1 MKRTEP
7 PKKWQC
13 VLTCWG
19 TKYGSGDINKLITK
33 IAENNHHVARFVV
46 ISDRVHKNLDPRA
59 EPVGLPDVFN
69 KPEFTTGGQ
78 CHAKLSMFQ
87 KGLLKKDMPA
97 IYIDLDTAILGPIE
111 QAFDFRK
118 DEKSI
123 VMFQS
128 AVLPFSAFARWL
140 FRLTKGKRYARG
152 NSSFVVFHPKYWTEI
167 ADKFLAIYE
176 AGEFRKFRPTISDER
191 YISWVAQDDMIALP
205 NSFAVKFPTEYMQHH
220 AILSY
225 AKACIPW
232 VRRRREKLS
241 VVTLCS
247 LELKPEKLVG
257 LLPNTHMSDSKG
269 RVLVWNDFVLGGL
282 RKKLILYYAHDA
294 SEKA

>member
-1 MKRTEP
+1 MKLTDKP
-7 PKKWQC
+7 QKWQC

-19 TKYGSGDINKLITK
+19 TKYGTGDINKLIARVAK
-33 IAENNHHVARFVV
+33 NNEHVARFVI
-46 ISDRVHKNLDPRA
+46 ISDRDHKGLDPRA
-59 EPVGLPDVFN
+59 EPAKLPEIFI

-87 KGLLKKDMPA
+87 KGVLKTDMPA
-97 IYIDLDTAILGPIE
+97 IYIDLDTAIFGPIE

-128 AVLPFSAFARWL
+128 ANLPFSRLARII
-140 FRLTKGKRYARG
+140 FHLTKGKRYARG
-152 NSSFVVFHPKYWTEI
+152 NSSFVVFHPKHWSEI
-167 ADKFLAIYE
+167 ADKFLAIYD

-191 YISWVAQDDMIALP
+191 YISWVAHDHMIALP

-257 LLPNTHMSDSKG
+257 LPLNAHLSDSKG
-269 RVLVWNDFVLGGL
+269 RILVWNDFVLGTL
-282 RKKLILYYAHDA
+282 RKKLIEYYADEA
-294 SEKA
+294 IKKT

>member
-1 MKRTEP
+1 MKP
-7 PKKWQC
+7 NDAPDKWQC

-19 TKYGSGDINKLITK
+19 TKYGADDINKLITK
-33 IAENNHHVARFVV
+33 IANHNHHVARFVV
-46 ISDRVHKNLDPRA
+46 ISDRVHKNLDARA
-59 EPVGLPDVFN
+59 EPVALPDVFI

-87 KGLLKKDMPA
+87 KGLLKTDMPA

-128 AVLPFSAFARWL
+128 AVLPFSAFARLL
-140 FRLTKGKRYARG
+140 FRLSKGKRYARG
-152 NSSFVVFHPKYWTEI
+152 NSSFVVFHPKHWTEI
-167 ADKFLAIYE
+167 ADKFLAIYD
-176 AGEFRKFRPTISDER
+176 AGEFREFRPTISDER
-191 YISWVAQDDMIALP
+191 YISWFAHDHMIALP

-257 LLPNTHMSDSKG
+257 LALNTHMSDSKG

-282 RKKLILYYAHDA
+282 RQKLIRYYAQDA
-294 SEKA
+294 AKDA

>member
-1 MKRTEP
+1 MKPTDTP
-7 PKKWQC
+7 QQWQC

-19 TKYGSGDINKLITK
+19 TKYGAGDINKLITK
-33 IAENNHHVARFVV
+33 IAENNEHVARFVI
-46 ISDRVHKNLDPRA
+46 ISDRAHKGLDPRA
-59 EPVGLPDVFN
+59 EPIALPEPFI

-87 KGLLKKDMPA
+87 KGVLKTDMPA
-97 IYIDLDTAILGPIE
+97 IYIDLDTAIFGPIE
-111 QAFDFRK
+111 QAFDFQK

-128 AVLPFSAFARWL
+128 AILPFSAFARMI
-140 FRLTKGKRYARG
+140 FRLTNGKRYARG
-152 NSSFVVFHPKYWTEI
+152 NSSFVVFHPKHWSEI
-167 ADKFLAIYE
+167 ADKFLAIYD

-191 YISWVAQDDMIALP
+191 YISWVAHDHMIALP

-247 LELKPEKLVG
+247 LELKPEKLVC
-257 LLPNTHMSDSKG
+257 LTPNTHISDSKG

-282 RKKLILYYAHDA
+282 RKKLIQYYGQDDIK
-294 SEKA
+294 KA